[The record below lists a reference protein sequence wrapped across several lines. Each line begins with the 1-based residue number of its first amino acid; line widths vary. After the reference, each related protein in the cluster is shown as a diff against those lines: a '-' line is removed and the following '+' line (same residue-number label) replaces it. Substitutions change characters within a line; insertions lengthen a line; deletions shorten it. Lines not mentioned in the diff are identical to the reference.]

1 MNNKKSKKIQTIKND
16 NNKKSR
22 KQRLFLLLAT
32 LNLAWAGAII
42 GIVLHSK
49 NNNELS
55 NNDFYSFNDDGD
67 LIIKGQLPKTYINKD
82 VYGVFV
88 DENNQEYKIK
98 TQIDSYAKFEFDTKY
113 LPKTGK
119 YKLNRIIDL
128 NNNIVRENEKL
139 KPEQKIEVLK
149 PVPTNVYEDQKN
161 EKHIQLKVNKILA
174 NKILVAKFVNQ
185 NNEVYS
191 IEAHVGLDQKIDI
204 DTSSLKDGNI
214 YYLKDLILKD
224 SNPLTKVVNVNDI
237 DAQFKK
243 IDKTHTYDNEGNL
256 VLKVDLTNK
265 TKNQALPTAVFK
277 DENNKEYLIPA
288 LSVKNNVGYFNTK
301 KLPLNHKYEL
311 NRIVNNNDLN
321 DVLVSNNELM
331 LEHKVSVN
339 KPAKA
344 KVNFIDN
351 KKVYEVDLGVQLKNT
366 PLELTLEDLN
376 HQTYKINAKTDEK
389 GRAVFDIS
397 SLGDNNLY
405 EVIGIKKTNEVDVV
419 NLKQI
424 PYHNR
429 SINNLNSNALNTPYQ
444 YTKNGDI
451 NLIAK
456 VAPYYVNQQVYGI
469 FKDQNNQEHQIL
481 AKVKKDGTIAFDTGA
496 LNNNSNYSLDKIV
509 SVSNPQNV
517 LASNF
522 DLTSKQKQLIKKP
535 AANASVDSTKKTQI
549 LENLNNDLINQKL
562 IATFVDNNDKEYK
575 VVANVDQN
583 NKIIFDS
590 NDLPKGYIYHLVR
603 VENNDLNKVINL
615 NDFELKDKIIDK
627 RDLNLLDSH
636 PDFTYDN
643 DGNLEIHTQLANDLN
658 DDLKQKA
665 LNNPNTK
672 GIVVDQDGI
681 EHEIDVS
688 IDANGKV
695 IIPTKNLA
703 NNDPTKSNIYTL
715 KKVVLKQNNQPNIDL
730 ISEEQLSGDNHIS
743 FKKPTITAKTKENDD
758 YEISFSNP
766 SLANKKIKLTF
777 KTDDNN
783 TNTKTVEASIGL
795 DGKAIFK
802 TSDDTIFAPDHKYTL
817 TKIEADNKKVAN
829 IDEIS
834 PLDRIVNKQKNGNVN
849 ADNKHEF
856 KIPDQKNK
864 DLTAIYKDKNNNEIH
879 VPIKTDDKG
888 KVIVNPNNNL
898 FDPNKIYDFDK
909 IVDLNEYPN
918 KTILDRNSINKDV
931 SAINDGVDQA
941 RKLVLKAPAVSN
953 VTVNAINF
961 QVNLFDLN
969 KLSYNRQF
977 ALTIA
982 KVNDLNDTQ
991 KYIATYDPKTNNYK
1005 LNFDFTHLD
1014 ANTKYK
1020 VVDVELLEL
1029 NNKEKP
1035 IKLIKD
1041 DVLNFEFTTSSATTI
1056 NPPIWTKF
1064 DAVVKTNNDTTITFE
1079 IDDKDNILKNDQ
1091 KIYAQLALMDDDLLD
1106 TDVIN
1111 PLVNFSKTNKIA
1123 SINGLDLKGNSKY
1136 SIKNLYYLNDQNQK
1150 VYLFKNDVTKYEQH
1164 FITNPH
1170 KINLSFNKSA
1180 AEQDIFADHANLFID
1195 YKDHDQ
1201 KLRINDNVK
1210 IYYQNIDNTKNELQ
1224 IGYGKVVANNK
1235 IKFNLVGLKEKTTYV
1250 IKKLEALNKSAS
1262 SIVNSEF
1269 DLLDPNTNFS
1279 TSNKNTTLVGLN
1291 SIDNWNNDQA
1301 PIINAK
1307 INIGDDFQDNQQ
1319 VKLIYVSNDKK
1330 EIESKAVTLIKGQRN
1345 YQFEF
1350 SNLIKN
1356 RLYTFSRIVYETNN
1370 QALHKLDTLTHQF
1383 SINPSNNAVSLK
1395 NNTNIEVTNR
1405 ILVNN
1410 DQSLISAKIEVDDID
1425 NVLTTA
1431 DKPNIVYQLEN
1442 DLGTENNSRL
1452 ASDAQVVVE
1461 NDKKYL
1467 KFNLDGLKV
1476 NQNYVIKEI
1485 SFNSKPTN
1493 SHFNF
1498 ANNKTNN
1505 IVYSYDEQNKIS
1517 LSNNII
1523 ATSYS
1528 PQTINNNE
1536 KSVDIKVGL
1545 QADNQLLLNQ
1555 YLRLKFK
1562 RLNDNAIVWSE
1573 PVQFVT
1579 NNNNEV
1585 TFKLT
1590 NLINNRTY
1598 KLEGLYYFENQNLT
1612 DTIINNEINFKDNVN
1627 KQNIEFEPST
1637 TSIEYDISNASKEV
1651 TANSAKITFKV
1662 KTNDQALENDQ
1673 IVEATFVATNNSN
1686 DKKVVETKLT
1696 NVNSL
1701 FNEGQ
1706 LEYSLSGLI
1715 EETTYRLIKVVFKN
1729 KPNKAYKPLNNNNII
1744 FEHKDNT
1751 QAKEFSTT
1759 KQDHKVISVTS
1770 SASTNTTQQE
1780 ITVKIDGIQRAWNN
1794 KKLELVYESNISN
1807 DPEVKTSVDNNNS
1820 DVVLSFNKKEYKL
1833 TLNNLKPGRRYS
1845 LKKINIKQVN
1855 NNQDLEFTKES
1866 NVSNSFDVNLQT
1878 QITASSIEEINDR
1891 VANKLHETSIKIN
1904 LNDQNQILKQ
1914 GDSAE
1919 ITYDNDQKI
1928 NATVMVDSQNQKYLQ
1943 ATLTNLVFNQDTIIK
1958 KIEFKNLNQTFT
1970 KVGKNNTNV
1979 IYDENDVNKLKINN
1993 DFQIVGPLSTDAN
2006 NTQNIVANNKH
2017 VISSTLDFKVNPHI
2031 SKNLK
2036 FKLKFQNMNGEVVY
2050 SPILTNSSI
2059 IVNNNKNVINF
2070 TLANLKSNQ
2079 LYRLV
2084 DVYYI
2089 DDNNDTIN
2097 DKNKVPKANDVT
2109 RIINITADKTTITRS
2124 NNNWNSTA
2132 TSSQFE
2138 FEVSSEDGN
2147 DVLENLKATIIF
2159 KKDQTLLTP
2168 IEVNI
2173 TKENDKYLIK
2183 GEITNLEPENTY
2195 TLESIV
2201 LAKPSKTNGPLNV
2214 EITNKDNISFETKAG
2229 NYKVIQIKSQNPS
2242 TANTKQKITLKVDG
2256 VQNAWNQKQLEIT
2269 YTSSDSS
2276 TRTATITLEK
2286 NKFEYEFELTN
2297 LEKNRT
2303 YTFTKIELIN
2313 GNSTKTAFNKDDSV
2327 QDKFI
2332 VLSDNQVGVNNIT
2345 EISDRNFDNL
2355 TTAKVWFE
2363 LNDADNILSDDE
2375 QATITY
2381 DSNRTANAKVI
2392 TNQNKKYL
2400 EVALDNLVLN
2410 QDTIINKIEF
2420 KQKPQNAGKNVG
2432 INNTNVIYEATNLSI
2447 NNNLKI
2453 SGPNSNIKEVE
2464 ANNKA
2469 NVSIKLELDT
2479 NDHITKNLY
2488 LIAKFESNDGQ
2499 TVLSSPISS
2508 DRIVKN
2514 GNKKELTIN
2523 LNNLKS
2529 NRQYSFKGL
2538 YYVNSSSQTSVNDN
2552 NKFVNNTN
2560 VDHKITIK
2568 PSITTIQKDGDWTL
2582 PQPNAQKF
2590 KFNINSDDS
2599 SDFST
2604 DLNVTITFKD
2614 QQNTKKTITTKL
2626 KQNNQNQ
2633 QWYVEDTISSLA
2645 YSDTYKLDDIS
2656 INKPNNAFADL
2667 KIQIQDKEKISFTTQ
2682 SGPTQLISLSS
2693 NNLTWSDEPNSINS
2707 QTITATVSGVNDL
2720 YNNRKIKL
2728 VYEYTSANNQKTQIE
2743 SNEITLQKDQT
2754 TYVIT
2759 LPINVANRQYSFKEI
2774 KIETTV
2780 NSNNYEVINNQNSV
2794 SNSFNVSPSR
2804 TELVVEN
2811 NGLATNIT
2819 STSATIT
2826 YKLKSKD
2833 HVFAVGDGIV
2843 VYFKSNEDERKQ
2855 ISYTKTITSV
2865 NNEGTEATITFSTDE
2880 TLREEANYK
2889 LVKVAFERKPTL
2901 AHTNINSNENNVVFE
2916 DDNSNHIFKTS
2927 TVDHKVT
2934 GINSS
2939 DNISTTTQTVNIN
2952 IDGIQRTWANQLVQ
2966 LVYTSNDN
2974 EEVLSNQKTLVWGT
2988 NNYSFELTNLK
2999 HNRTYTLKEVK
3010 IIKNNDNSNGQIF
3023 PLATNVN
3030 DNFTVNRSAPIS
3042 IQNLEE
3048 VADRQATNLT
3058 SATIKLTLNDPD
3070 NVLNTN
3076 DQLSINYGTN
3086 NKTISGNVSIG
3097 INGEKYV
3104 QLTFSDLTLNETTII
3119 NKISFNTK
3127 PNKAVQNV
3135 GIDVH
3140 DNNNVIYE
3148 NKNSTNTWTINN
3160 DLSISGP
3167 LNTEH
3172 NYQQEVEA
3180 ANKNVVTS
3188 TLKLKINKRITKN
3201 LKFKLKFIATNGDIV
3216 YSDLIDSSKIN
3227 EDNGN
3232 QIINFTL
3239 PNLKSNQLYTFN
3251 GLYYFIDANNTNV
3264 VENQNFAKANNVK
3277 RTINIAPGD
3286 TTITKADDFS
3296 SNITANSAKIKF
3308 EVRSEDEGAL
3318 SNTIEATVVFKNQNN
3333 EQTTPIKTSLKQI
3346 NGKWIIE
3353 ADINNLKPEIT
3364 YTLDS
3369 ISLSK
3374 PTNTANNLKVNINNK
3389 ADINFKTAA
3398 GNFKITNITSTQ
3410 TNINTNKQT
3419 INVNVDGIRDA
3430 WVGQK
3435 LQLVYTS
3442 NTNEEIKSDEQTI
3455 TKNNFSYQFN
3465 FSNLAYNRKY
3475 TFSKLVIKQTN
3486 SADTNFD
3493 NTNNVTHNFIV
3504 KSKTPISVVDINEIE
3519 NRQTNALTSAKVKFE
3534 LNDLENVLSNDEQAQ
3549 ITYNTNKKIMGKI
3562 IVDSSK
3568 NKKYLEA
3575 TLNDL
3580 VLNEDTIIN
3589 KIEFITRPKK
3599 AADFVGA
3606 NSSNTIY
3613 ELTNNIQNNQKL
3625 KVNNDFIISGPLASD
3640 NNAIETKEYE
3650 QKNNVSSSI
3659 TLKAN
3664 PYIIKNLQFKL
3675 KFTNQNDESV
3685 ESDWISNFNSQE
3697 NSHTINFNLQ
3707 NLKSNQTYSL
3717 ANIYYLDKTTNQ
3729 IINSQTVSKVDNF
3742 KKQIVVKPGKTIIAK
3757 EGSWTEPNTNNET
3770 NFSFNINS
3778 QDGND
3783 VLENVKATIKFKNNT
3798 TQQII
3803 STTATIT
3810 KEKDKWLI
3818 KGKISNLDPNTKYS
3832 LETIELSKPTKT
3844 TNNLIVEITDKNNIS
3859 FTTQQIDTQLT
3870 NLEVKTTSQNDLN
3883 KKTITATFSGVND
3896 NFKDKQVKLI
3906 YKDNNNQ
3913 VYESETITLVKNQTK
3928 YDFNLPSLIPN
3939 RKYTFD
3945 SIKISQTP
3953 NNNQSFIDLAKNSI
3967 TNEFTIAQSTT
3978 NIEWIQPE
3986 NDEIN
3991 ARGAKLT
3998 FKIKTQDAILTTNTK
4013 VEAYFAPVNAIND
4026 QSQWKL
4032 FTRDLTDI
4040 DQSKNIGTWTHDL
4053 RNQTYFDEETEYVL
4067 VKIKFKDKPSLAFAN
4082 INNNADNIIYQ
4093 YTNASPKY
4101 GFTTKVGDHK
4111 INSIT
4116 STSTTNNSVQNI
4128 NVTLTGV
4135 KNIWLN
4141 KQMKLTYRGSDNELI
4156 SSITNIVKSKT
4167 SYTFTLNNLKRNRV
4181 YHLEKVEL
4189 VDNNTTTP
4197 FPRLDNI
4204 TNSFIVERTEAV
4216 NVSGIEELENR
4227 NQNNLNSTVV
4237 KISLIDADN
4246 VLDTNEVVN
4255 ISYNNNK
4262 TVRGTVK
4269 VQNKNKYIEAVFN
4282 DLVLNEDTVIKSINF
4297 ANKPS
4302 KAGENIGINKTDNKI
4317 YDNVI
4322 NTNKSLIINN
4332 NFKLVGPTVNTQIT
4346 KEANQKTNITFDLD
4360 VNINPK
4366 IANNL
4371 RFKAKFRATNGE
4383 FIETN
4388 VATITLANNK
4398 QKINFTLTNLKAN
4411 QMYTLSELYYLPN
4424 PNDNTIVNNNKV
4436 QKEPNVS
4443 RMILVN
4449 KGSTLIS
4456 KFGEWNEISD
4466 TTAKFSLLVNSEDNN
4481 NELKTDSIA
4490 TLKFKDNKNNVK
4502 TIDVNLIKEQNQW
4515 LIKGLLTQLN
4525 PETEYHLETISIT
4538 KPSNLV
4544 QDLDIKIQNKSNI
4557 KFTTEPGATVLNA
4570 LNVDNNAI
4578 NTDTQTIHATFSGV
4592 NNKYQNR
4599 KVKLIYK
4606 DNNDQIYETNSITLS
4621 KKNKNYDF
4629 TLNNL
4634 IANRNY
4640 IFYKI
4645 QITDIANNTTYVD
4658 LKKIDNLTNS
4668 FKRNPSLTSI
4678 ELNQPTNVTHNSAI
4692 LNITLKSV
4700 DKVFEVNQQV
4710 IVYIT
4715 SLDGKTLRWTRW
4727 INQVN
4732 NDKTQATINLD
4743 TGMSL
4748 NEQVEYKLLKV
4759 EFAQKPNLAYERL
4772 NNNNII
4778 QNSNNNAKFTTN
4790 IGPTKLISLS
4800 SVSTNNTSWKINAVV
4815 SGVNNDYVGRKIR
4828 LSYKDNNDNIVRTNE
4843 LLLEERNK
4851 KDYQF
4856 NFNNSLITNREY
4868 RFYKAEITNA
4878 KNSNTFIDLETN
4890 NGVNDSFTINPGNT
4904 HLIIDNSKF
4913 ATNISENSATV
4924 SVNITSTDG
4933 AFENNQEVEARF
4945 ESIENPSETKVFN
4958 GVLTN
4963 VSNDKNNATITW
4975 NLQGL
4980 KAQTE
4985 YKFIFA
4991 KFKTK
4996 PHLAKWELTPN
5007 KNNVVFGGTP
5017 EFKFRTMFKKPRLIR
5032 LESHNIDFN
5041 LNSLLIPDLELG
5053 KIKATI
5059 SDFND
5064 SYLNKRIRLIYES
5077 NDHKEWSTN
5086 ELVLAKNKVEY
5097 EFDVKKITSNRKYT
5111 FRRIEIYNNKLEVLD
5126 NVNNVT
5132 DEFIYY
5138 NAPTT
5143 ITVPSDLASNISSN
5157 NATFK
5162 LGLNSS
5168 DKILEDGQAV
5178 SVVLAN
5184 KNYPND
5190 TSKYKTYTT
5199 FLRETRNDG
5208 MYANIIHELN
5218 NLDEHSTYFIK
5229 EVKFINKPNKI
5240 IEHPNW
5246 NNKIFDST
5254 KSFKTYEFTTKWANY
5269 NAEKKE
5275 PWNDTTRNSAEF
5287 KFKLTTSGII
5297 LNTNTYFKIT
5307 FRKDNDQNHQEKIYT
5322 GNLSLEGNEWIL
5334 KGKYENL
5341 DPNST
5346 YTLDSIKLSVNNN
5359 FDNDSVNV
5367 QIANKDQ
5374 IKIKTTINEPIIQ
5387 SITYDNNNKAINR
5400 KIKLEINNIDPSE
5413 NGDQIVLEYTYDNGT
5428 RTRMTSSL
5436 TLDKNKKDYE
5446 VTISNLTYNREYT
5459 LRKIIK
5465 IKNGQTPKVL
5475 NISNSINKK
5484 FIVDPSITKISNF
5497 RNDKYEIDYAN
5508 LTFTRTLEFDVNNS
5522 DEWFIPAKIQSYKPR
5537 SLIWNISNNSRFN
5550 DDRIETKI
5558 INIDNRPKIQI
5569 KMKNL
5574 SLNEFNQKYQ
5584 IRSIYFSG
5592 IVNNNLNQLLN
5603 NEVQNSVYLWNSRFP
5618 YLKEQQYFIEG
5629 TGDIKGVLELNS
5641 TDNGF
5646 GADNNRQYNYVKFN
5660 GLLKDLEKFSP
5671 QGNNNQTIFAKLL
5684 FVNLNNNKLYQT
5696 GLGLIKDDN
5705 KVNNYDDSGS
5715 FIVPANEWP
5724 PGRYQ
5729 LYGLKYWSKT
5739 ANHNENDAKIALIPL
5754 KNRPGKTWDRS

>member
-16 NNKKSR
+16 NNKKNR

-128 NNNIVRENEKL
+128 NHNIVRENEKL
-139 KPEQKIEVLK
+139 KPQQKIEVLK

-161 EKHIQLKVNKILA
+161 EKHIQLKVNKILT

-237 DAQFKK
+237 DPHLKK
-243 IDKTHTYDNEGNL
+243 VDKTHTYDNEGNL

-265 TKNQALPTAVFK
+265 TKNQTLATAVFK
-277 DENNKEYLIPA
+277 DENNKKYLIPA

-301 KLPLNHKYEL
+301 NLPLNHKYEL

-321 DVLVSNNELM
+321 DVLVANNELM

-339 KPAKA
+339 KPTKA

-405 EVIGIKKTNEVDVV
+405 EVIGIKKTNGVDVV

-481 AKVKKDGTIAFDTGA
+481 AKVKKDGTITFDTGA
-496 LNNNSNYSLDKIV
+496 LNNNSDYSLNKIV

-517 LASNF
+517 LVSNF

-535 AANASVDSTKKTQI
+535 AANASIDSTKKTQI

-562 IATFVDNNDKEYK
+562 VATFVDNNDKEYK
-575 VVANVDQN
+575 VIANVDQN

-590 NDLPKGYIYHLVR
+590 NDLPKGYIYHLTK

-615 NDFELKDKIIDK
+615 NDFQLKDKIIDK
-627 RDLNLLDSH
+627 RDLNSLDSH

-665 LNNPNTK
+665 LNNANVK
-672 GIVVDQDGI
+672 GIVVDQNGV

-695 IIPTKNLA
+695 IIPTKNLT
-703 NNDPTKSNIYTL
+703 NNDPTKPNIYTL

-730 ISEEQLSGDNHIS
+730 INQEQLSRDNHIS
-743 FKKPTITAKTKENDD
+743 FKKPTITAKIKENDD

-783 TNTKTVEASIGL
+783 TDTKTVEATIGL

-802 TSDDTIFAPDHKYTL
+802 TSDDAIFTPDHKYTL

-829 IDEIS
+829 IDEIL

-864 DLTAIYKDKNNNEIH
+864 DLTAVYKDKNNNEIH

-888 KVIVNPNNNL
+888 KVIVDPNNNL

-931 SAINDGVDQA
+931 SAINDGVNEA
-941 RKLVLKAPAVSN
+941 RKLVLKTPAVSN
-953 VTVNAINF
+953 ITTNAINF

-1035 IKLIKD
+1035 IKLVKD
-1041 DVLNFEFTTSSATTI
+1041 DVLNFEFTTSPAITI

-1106 TDVIN
+1106 TDVVN
-1111 PLVNFSKTNKIA
+1111 PLVNFSKINKIA

-1150 VYLFKNDVTKYEQH
+1150 VYLFKNDVTKYEQY

-1170 KINLSFNKSA
+1170 KINLSFNKNA
-1180 AEQDIFADHANLFID
+1180 VEQDIFADHANLFID

-1201 KLRINDNVK
+1201 KLRINDDVK

-1279 TSNKNTTLVGLN
+1279 TSNKNTTLMGLN
-1291 SIDNWNNDQA
+1291 SIDNWNNDQT

-1319 VKLIYVSNDKK
+1319 VKLIYVSNDNKK
-1330 EIESKAVTLIKGQRN
+1330 IESKTVTLIKGQRN

-1350 SNLIKN
+1350 SDLIKN
-1356 RLYTFSRIVYETNN
+1356 RLYTFSKIVYETNN
-1370 QALHKLDTLTHQF
+1370 QELHKLNTLTHQF

-1395 NNTNIEVTNR
+1395 NNANVEVTNR

-1442 DLGTENNSRL
+1442 SNDLDNNLKL
-1452 ASDAQVVVE
+1452 ATNAQVVVE
-1461 NDKKYL
+1461 NNKKFL
-1467 KFNLDGLKV
+1467 KFDLVSLKI

-1485 SFNSKPTN
+1485 RFNSKPTN
-1493 SHFNF
+1493 AYFNF
-1498 ANNKTNN
+1498 TNNKTNN
-1505 IVYSYDEQNKIS
+1505 IVYSYNDQTKIS
-1517 LSNNII
+1517 LSNNINP
-1523 ATSYS
+1523 TSYK
-1528 PQTINNNE
+1528 PLTINKND
-1536 KSVDIKVGL
+1536 KSVNIDVDL
-1545 QADNQLLLNQ
+1545 QVDKQLLANQ

-1562 RLNDNAIVWSE
+1562 QLNDNKTVWTD
-1573 PVQFVT
+1573 PILF
-1579 NNNNEV
+1579 NNNAKIS
-1585 TFKLT
+1585 FKLS
-1590 NLINNRTY
+1590 NLIHNRAY
-1598 KLEGLYYFENQNLT
+1598 ELEGLYYFDDQNSVNDMTNNQISF
-1612 DTIINNEINFKDNVN
+1612 DSKIHKP
-1627 KQNIEFEPST
+1627 KIEFEPSL
-1637 TSIEYDISNASKEV
+1637 TSIDYDTNNAIKTV
-1651 TANSAKITFKV
+1651 SAHNAQVHFKL
-1662 KTNDQALENDQ
+1662 KTNDEALENDQ
-1673 IVEATFVATNNSN
+1673 IVEAVFAPSNNLNDEKVVQAKLNNVTNN
-1686 DKKVVETKLT
+1686 
-1696 NVNSL
+1696 
-1701 FNEGQ
+1701 FNEGE
-1706 LEYSLSGLI
+1706 LEFNLNGLK
-1715 EETTYRLIKVVFKN
+1715 EETTYRLIKVTFKN
-1729 KPNKAYKPLNNNNII
+1729 KPNKAYELLNKNGVIFEYKNGSQAYEFTTQK
-1744 FEHKDNT
+1744 FEHKVIDVVS
-1751 QAKEFSTT
+1751 ST
-1759 KQDHKVISVTS
+1759 
-1770 SASTNTTQQE
+1770 STNTTQQE

-1794 KKLELVYESNISN
+1794 KKLELVYKSNILS
-1807 DPEVKTSVDNNNS
+1807 DPEIKTTVDNNNNS
-1820 DVVLSFNKKEYKL
+1820 VHLSFEKKEYNL
-1833 TLNNLKPGRRYS
+1833 VLNNLKPGRRYS
-1845 LKKINIKQVN
+1845 LIKINIKEADNGQDHEFVKEINVN
-1855 NNQDLEFTKES
+1855 
-1866 NVSNSFDVNLQT
+1866 NSFDVNLQSE
-1878 QITASSIEEINDR
+1878 IIASNVEEINDR
-1891 VANKLHETSIKIN
+1891 APNKLNQATIKIN
-1904 LNDQNQILKQ
+1904 LKDDNNILKTN
-1914 GDSAE
+1914 DVAT
-1919 ITYDNDQKI
+1919 ITYDNEQK
-1928 NATVMVDSQNQKYLQ
+1928 VDAIVKTDAQNQKYLE
-1943 ATLTNLVFNQDTIIK
+1943 AIITNLVFNQNVIIK
-1958 KIEFKNLNQTFT
+1958 KIEFKNLAQTFI

-1979 IYDENDVNKLKINN
+1979 IYDESNLSKLIINN
-1993 DFQIVGPLSTDAN
+1993 DFQIIGPLSTDAN
-2006 NTQNIVANNKH
+2006 STQNIVANNKH
-2017 VISSTLDFKVNPHI
+2017 VISSTLDFKLNPHI

-2036 FKLKFQNMNGEVVY
+2036 FKLKFQNINGEVVY

-2070 TLANLKSNQ
+2070 TLDNLKSNQ

-2097 DKNKVPKANDVT
+2097 DKNKVPKANNVT
-2109 RIINITADKTTITRS
+2109 RIIDIAPGKTTISKS
-2124 NNNWNSTA
+2124 NNTWNTTS

-2138 FEVSSEDGN
+2138 FVINSDDGN
-2147 DVLENLKATIIF
+2147 EVLDNLEATISF
-2159 KKDQTLLTP
+2159 KKGQTLLTP
-2168 IEVNI
+2168 VKVNI
-2173 TKENDKYLIK
+2173 IKQNNKYLIK
-2183 GEITNLEPENTY
+2183 GQITNLEPENRY
-2195 TLESIV
+2195 VLESIL
-2201 LAKPSKTNGPLNV
+2201 LAKPNKTKKPLVV
-2214 EITNKDNISFETKAG
+2214 EILNKDDISFQTQAG

-2242 TANTKQKITLKVDG
+2242 TVDTKQRIKLKLDG
-2256 VQNAWNQKQLEIT
+2256 IQNAWNEKQLEIT
-2269 YTSSDSS
+2269 YSANDNS
-2276 TRTATITLEK
+2276 TKTAIIKLEK
-2286 NKFEYEFELTN
+2286 NKLEYEFELTN

-2313 GNSTKTAFNKDDSV
+2313 DNNTKTPFNKSHSI

-2332 VLSDNQVGVNNIT
+2332 VLSNNQVGVGNIS
-2345 EISDRNFDNL
+2345 EIQDRDVNYLNS
-2355 TTAKVWFE
+2355 AKIRFK
-2363 LNDADNILSDDE
+2363 LNDLDNVLSNDE

-2381 DSNRTANAKVI
+2381 DNNQTTSAKVI
-2392 TNQNKKYL
+2392 TDQNQKYL
-2400 EVALDNLVLN
+2400 EATFSNLVLN
-2410 QDTIINKIEF
+2410 KDTIINKIEF
-2420 KQKPQNAGKNVG
+2420 NTKPKNASKNIG
-2432 INNTNVIYEATNLSI
+2432 INDTNVIYDATNLII

-2453 SGPNSNIKEVE
+2453 TGPLYTLKEFE
-2464 ANNKA
+2464 ANNKT
-2469 NVSIKLELDT
+2469 NISVSLELDT
-2479 NDHITKNLY
+2479 NDHISKNLY
-2488 LIAKFESNDGQ
+2488 FIAKFDSNDGRS
-2499 TVLSSPISS
+2499 VLTSPISA
-2508 DRIVKN
+2508 DKIVTN
-2514 GNKKELTIN
+2514 NNNKKELTFN
-2523 LNNLKS
+2523 LTNLTS
-2529 NRQYSFKGL
+2529 NRQYTFKGL
-2538 YYVNSSSQTSVNDN
+2538 YYVNSSNQTNIDEN
-2552 NKFVNNTN
+2552 NKFENNSN
-2560 VDHKITIK
+2560 VDYKITVK
-2568 PSITTIQKDGDWTL
+2568 PSITTIQKNDDWTF

-2590 KFNINSDDS
+2590 KFNINSDENV
-2599 SDFST
+2599 DFST
-2604 DLNVTITFKD
+2604 DLEATITFRD
-2614 QQNTKKTITTKL
+2614 QHNTKKTITTKL
-2626 KQNNQNQ
+2626 KQKDN
-2633 QWYVEDTISSLA
+2633 QWYIEDTISDLA
-2645 YSDTYKLDDIS
+2645 YNDTYKLDDIS
-2656 INKPNNAFADL
+2656 ITKPMNAFTNL
-2667 KIQIQDKEKISFTTQ
+2667 KIQIENKEQISFTTQ
-2682 SGPTQLISLSS
+2682 SGPTQLVSITSHDLMWNDQPNAS
-2693 NNLTWSDEPNSINS
+2693 NQ
-2707 QTITATVSGVNDL
+2707 QTITAKVSGVNDL

-2728 VYEYTSANNQKTQIE
+2728 VYEYRSNNQKSIVE
-2743 SNEITLQKDQT
+2743 SNELTLQKDQT
-2754 TYVIT
+2754 QYTFT
-2759 LPINVANRQYSFKEI
+2759 LPISVANREYSFKEI
-2774 KIETTV
+2774 KIKTANNNFETLN
-2780 NSNNYEVINNQNSV
+2780 NSTNIA
-2794 SNSFNVSPSR
+2794 NSFNVSASK
-2804 TELVVEN
+2804 TQIVIEN
-2811 NGLATNIT
+2811 NNNWATNIT

-2833 HVFAVGDGIV
+2833 HVFRVGDSIIT
-2843 VYFKSNEDERKQ
+2843 YLKSNDDERQQ

-2865 NNEGTEATITFSTDE
+2865 SSDGSEATVSFNTDQ
-2880 TLREEANYK
+2880 TLKEEANYK
-2889 LVKVAFERKPTL
+2889 LTKVGFAKKPTL
-2901 AHTNINSNENNVVFE
+2901 AHTNINNDANNVVFE
-2916 DDNSNHIFKTS
+2916 DNNSNYNFKTS
-2927 TVDHKVT
+2927 IVDHKVT
-2934 GINSS
+2934 NVSSNDSIN
-2939 DNISTTTQTVNIN
+2939 TTTQTVNID
-2952 IDGIQRTWANQLVQ
+2952 IDGIQRTWINKEIQ
-2966 LVYTSNDN
+2966 LVYTANDG
-2974 EEVLSNQKTLVWGT
+2974 EEILSDQKTLLWA
-2988 NNYSFELTNLK
+2988 NNHYSFELSNLK
-2999 HNRTYTLKEVK
+2999 HNRKYTLKEVR
-3010 IIKNNDNSNGQIF
+3010 IINHDNSNHQIF
-3023 PLATNVN
+3023 PLFNGISDSFIVS
-3030 DNFTVNRSAPIS
+3030 RSAPIS
-3042 IQNLEE
+3042 IQNLTEIT
-3048 VADRQATNLT
+3048 DRKPTALT
-3058 SATIKLTLNDPD
+3058 TANIKLTINDPD
-3070 NVLNTN
+3070 NVLTN
-3076 DQLSINYGTN
+3076 NDHVRINYDQ
-3086 NKTISGNVSIG
+3086 NKIVEANVSVG
-3097 INGEKYV
+3097 NNNEKYV
-3104 QLTFSDLTLNETTII
+3104 EVKLINLTLNKTTII
-3119 NKISFNTK
+3119 NKISFNNK
-3127 PNKAVQNV
+3127 PNNAAQNI
-3135 GIDVH
+3135 GDDV
-3140 DNNNVIYE
+3140 NNNENIIYKNE
-3148 NKNSTNTWTINN
+3148 NDANTWVINN
-3160 DLSISGP
+3160 DLVVSGP
-3167 LNTEH
+3167 LSIDSNHQLEI
-3172 NYQQEVEA
+3172 QA
-3180 ANKNVVTS
+3180 INKNIVKS
-3188 TLKLKINKRITKN
+3188 TLNLKINKLITKN
-3201 LKFKLKFIATNGDIV
+3201 LKLKLKFLSNNGDII
-3216 YSDLIDSSKIN
+3216 YSDLIDSSKIS
-3227 EDNGN
+3227 EENGN
-3232 QIINFTL
+3232 YVINFTL
-3239 PNLKSNQLYTFN
+3239 TNLKSNQSYTFN
-3251 GLYYFIDANNTNV
+3251 DLYFLTDPNNKDH
-3264 VENQNFAKANNVK
+3264 VENQKFAKVNNVS
-3277 RTINIAPGD
+3277 RIINVLPGNTI
-3286 TTITKADDFS
+3286 ITKSKDFS
-3296 SNITANSAKIKF
+3296 TNITPNSAKIKF
-3308 EVRSEDEGAL
+3308 EITSEDEGSL
-3318 SNTIEATVVFKNQNN
+3318 SNNIKATVVFKDQND
-3333 EQTTPIKTSLKQI
+3333 QKITPVTVNLKQI
-3346 NGKWIIE
+3346 SDKWIIE
-3353 ADINNLKPEIT
+3353 TDINNLNPEIT
-3364 YTLDS
+3364 YKLDS

-3374 PTNTANNLKVNINNK
+3374 PTNTVNNLKVEISNK
-3389 ADINFKTAA
+3389 ADIKFKTAP
-3398 GNFKITNITSTQ
+3398 GDFNITNINSNQ
-3410 TNINTNKQT
+3410 PNTNVNQQ
-3419 INVNVDGIRDA
+3419 NVNVNVNGIRDA
-3430 WVGQK
+3430 WVNKK
-3435 LQLVYTS
+3435 LQLVYIS
-3442 NTNEEIKSDEQTI
+3442 NTGEEIRSDEQTI
-3455 TKNNFSYQFN
+3455 LKNNLSYQFN
-3465 FSNLAYNRKY
+3465 FSNLSYNRKY
-3475 TFSKLVIKQTN
+3475 VFNKLIIKQSN
-3486 SADTNFD
+3486 GQIINFN
-3493 NTNNVTHNFIV
+3493 NTNNINHNFII
-3504 KSKTPISVVDINEIE
+3504 KSKTPISIININEIASRE
-3519 NRQTNALTSAKVKFE
+3519 VNKLQTAKIRFE
-3534 LNDLENVLSNDEQAQ
+3534 LNDSENVLSQNEEAQ
-3549 ITYNTNKKIMGKI
+3549 ITYDTNKQVLGKI
-3562 IVDSSK
+3562 IVDSAN

-3580 VLNEDTIIN
+3580 VLNNDSIIN
-3589 KIEFITRPKK
+3589 KIEFVTRPTN
-3599 AADFVGA
+3599 AVDFVGIN
-3606 NSSNTIY
+3606 NSNVVY
-3613 ELTNNIQNNQKL
+3613 ELTNNTQDNDKL
-3625 KVNNDFIISGPLASD
+3625 KINNDFIISNPITNNSD
-3640 NNAIETKEYE
+3640 AIETKEYD
-3650 QKNNVSSSI
+3650 QKNNINSSI

-3675 KFTNQNDESV
+3675 RFTNQNNESV
-3685 ESDWISNFNSQE
+3685 DSDWISNFTSKN
-3697 NSHTINFNLQ
+3697 NIHTINFTLT

-3717 ANIYYLDKTTNQ
+3717 TNVYYFDKNSTNQ
-3729 IINSQTVSKVDNF
+3729 QIIDSQIISKLSEF
-3742 KKQIVVKPGKTIIAK
+3742 KKEFVIKPGKTTISK
-3757 EGSWTEPNTNNET
+3757 EGDWAEPNVNNEAD
-3770 NFSFNINS
+3770 FIFNITS

-3783 VLENVKATIKFKNNT
+3783 ILENVEATVKFKNT
-3798 TQQII
+3798 KTQTIA
-3803 STTATIT
+3803 STTVLIT
-3810 KEKDKWLI
+3810 KEKDKLLI
-3818 KGKISNLDPNTKYS
+3818 KGKISNLDPNTKYN
-3832 LETIELSKPTKT
+3832 LEGIELSKPPKT
-3844 TNNLIVEITDKNNIS
+3844 TNNLIVDILNKDNIH
-3859 FTTQQIDTQLT
+3859 FTTQPSDTQLI
-3870 NLEVKTTSQNDLN
+3870 NLNIKKTTSNDLN
-3883 KKTITATFSGVND
+3883 TKTITATFSGVND
-3896 NFKDKQVKLI
+3896 NFKDREVKLI

-3913 VYESETITLVKNQTK
+3913 TYESNTIKLVKNQIK
-3928 YDFNLPSLIPN
+3928 YDFNMSNLIFN

-4013 VEAYFAPVNAIND
+4013 VEAYFAPVNAINN

-4093 YTNASPKY
+4093 YTTTSPKY

-4156 SSITNIVKSKT
+4156 SSITNIVKTKT

-4197 FPRLDNI
+4197 FPKLDNI

-4227 NQNNLNSTVV
+4227 NSNNLNKTVV

-4246 VLDTNEVVN
+4246 VLDANEVVN

-4262 TVRGTVK
+4262 TVHGTVK

-4322 NTNKSLIINN
+4322 NTNKPLIINN

-4366 IANNL
+4366 IANTL

-4383 FIETN
+4383 FVETN
-4388 VATITLANNK
+4388 IVSGSSITTVNSK
-4398 QKINFTLTNLKAN
+4398 QKINFNLTNLKTN
-4411 QMYTLSELYYLPN
+4411 QIYTLTELYYLPN
-4424 PNDNTIVNNNKV
+4424 SNNNIVDTNKV
-4436 QKEPNVS
+4436 KKDANVS
-4443 RMILVN
+4443 RTILVN
-4449 KGSTLIS
+4449 KGSTIIS
-4456 KFGEWNEISD
+4456 KYGEWNQIGD
-4466 TTAKFSLLVNSEDNN
+4466 TTAQFNFLINSEDNN
-4481 NELKTDSIA
+4481 NELKNDAIA
-4490 TLKFKDNKNNVK
+4490 TIKFKDNKNNIK
-4502 TIDVNLIKEQNQW
+4502 TTTVNLTKEQNQW

-4544 QDLDIKIQNKSNI
+4544 QDLDISIPTKTSI
-4557 KFTTEPGATVLNA
+4557 KFTTQSGPTILNS
-4570 LNVDNNAI
+4570 LNVDSNAI
-4578 NTDTQTIHATFSGV
+4578 STDTQTIKAVFSGV
-4592 NNKYQNR
+4592 NSEYHNR
-4599 KVKLIYK
+4599 QVKLIYK
-4606 DNNDQIYETNSITLS
+4606 DNNNKIYETNTITLS
-4621 KKNKNYDF
+4621 KNTKNYNF
-4629 TLNNL
+4629 ILNDL
-4634 IANRNY
+4634 TANRNY
-4640 IFYKI
+4640 VFDKV
-4645 QITDIANNTTYVD
+4645 QINNAPNSINYID
-4658 LKKIDNLTNS
+4658 LKKLDGLTNS
-4668 FKRNPSLTSI
+4668 FKRKPSVTSI
-4678 ELNQPTNVTHNSAI
+4678 EWNQPTNVTDNSST
-4692 LNITLKSV
+4692 LNIKLKSV
-4700 DKVFEVNQQV
+4700 DKVFDTNQQV

-4715 SLDGKTLRWTRW
+4715 KTNGETLKWTRN
-4727 INQVN
+4727 ISHVN
-4732 NDKTQATINLD
+4732 NEKTEATINVE
-4743 TGMSL
+4743 TGETL
-4748 NEQVEYKLLKV
+4748 NEQTEYKLLKV
-4759 EFAQKPNLAYERL
+4759 EFVQKPNLAFENL
-4772 NNNNII
+4772 NSNNTITNT
-4778 QNSNNNAKFTTN
+4778 NNNAKFTT
-4790 IGPTKLISLS
+4790 IPGPTRLISVTSASL
-4800 SVSTNNTSWKINAVV
+4800 NNMTQEINVTV
-4815 SGVNNDYVGRKIR
+4815 SGVNDDYVGRKIK
-4828 LSYKDNNDNIVRTNE
+4828 LAYKDNNNNIVWTNE
-4843 LLLEERNK
+4843 VPLEQKNK
-4851 KDYQF
+4851 KNYEF
-4856 NFNNSLITNREY
+4856 IISNGLNTNREY
-4868 RFYKAEITNA
+4868 TLYEAKITNA
-4878 KNSNTFIDLETN
+4878 KNSSTFINLSTN
-4890 NGVNDSFTINPGNT
+4890 SITHKFAINPGSTN
-4904 HLIIDNSKF
+4904 LVINRGSF
-4913 ATNISENSATV
+4913 ASNITENSATIT
-4924 SVNITSTDG
+4924 VNITSTDA

-5017 EFKFRTMFKKPRLIR
+5017 EFKFRTMFKKPRLIK

-5041 LNSLLIPDLELG
+5041 LANLLMPNKELG

-5064 SYLNKRIRLIYES
+5064 SYLNKKIRLIYES

-5086 ELVLAKNKVEY
+5086 ELVLSKNKVEY
-5097 EFDVKKITSNRKYT
+5097 EFDVKNITSNRKYS
-5111 FRRIEIYNNKLEVLD
+5111 FRRIEIYNNKFEVLD

-5143 ITVPSDLASNISSN
+5143 ITIPEDLASNISSN

-5162 LGLNSS
+5162 LGLNSF
-5168 DKILEDGQAV
+5168 DKILEDNQAI

-5199 FLRETRNDG
+5199 FVSQTRDDG
-5208 MYANIIHELN
+5208 MHANIVHELN

-5254 KSFKTYEFTTKWANY
+5254 KSSKTYEFTTKWANY

-5287 KFKLTTSGII
+5287 KFKLTTSGIM
-5297 LNTNTYFKIT
+5297 LNTNTHFKIT

-5359 FDNDSVNV
+5359 FENDSVNV

-5374 IKIKTTINEPIIQ
+5374 IKIKTKIDEPVIQ
-5387 SITYDNNNKAINR
+5387 RITYDTNNKAITR
-5400 KIKLEINNIDPSE
+5400 KIKLEINNIDSSE
-5413 NGDQIVLEYTYDNGT
+5413 NGDQILLEYTYDNGT
-5428 RTRMTSSL
+5428 RSRMTSAL
-5436 TLDKNKKDYE
+5436 TLDNNKKDYE
-5446 VTISNLTYNREYT
+5446 VTINNLTYNREYT
-5459 LRKIIK
+5459 LKNIIK
-5465 IKNGQTPKVL
+5465 IKNGVPKVL

-5484 FIVDPSITKISNF
+5484 FVVDPSITKVSNF
-5497 RNDKYEIDYAN
+5497 KNDKYEINYAN
-5508 LTFTRTLEFDVNNS
+5508 LTFTRTLEFDINNS
-5522 DEWFIPAKIQSYKPR
+5522 DEWFIPTKIQSYKPR

-5558 INIDNRPKIQI
+5558 IYIDNKPKIQI

-5592 IVNNNLNQLLN
+5592 KVNDNLNQLLN
-5603 NEVQNSVYLWNSRFP
+5603 NQLENAVYLWNSRFQ
-5618 YLKEQQYFIEG
+5618 YLHEEQYFIEG

-5660 GLLKDLEKFSP
+5660 GLLKDLQKFSP

-5696 GLGLIKDDN
+5696 GLGIIKDDN
-5705 KVNNYDDSGS
+5705 KVNNYDDSS
-5715 FIVPANEWP
+5715 NFIVPANEWP
-5724 PGRYQ
+5724 RGRYQ
-5729 LYGLKYWSKT
+5729 LYGLKYWSNT
-5739 ANHNENDAKIALIPL
+5739 GNYNENNAKIALIPL
-5754 KNRPGKTWDRS
+5754 EKRSSKVWDRS

>member
-1 MNNKKSKKIQTIKND
+1 MKLIKKKLLFLFTAALVPIVATALASCSNKSKLNVNVLMKDIIHT
-16 NNKKSR
+16 KSDHYY
-22 KQRLFLLLAT
+22 
-32 LNLAWAGAII
+32 
-42 GIVLHSK
+42 VVYEV
-49 NNNELS
+49 NELNTS
-55 NNDFYSFNDDGD
+55 QG
-67 LIIKGQLPKTYINKD
+67 I
-82 VYGVFV
+82 
-88 DENNQEYKIK
+88 YK
-98 TQIDSYAKFEFDTKY
+98 
-113 LPKTGK
+113 
-119 YKLNRIIDL
+119 N
-128 NNNIVRENEKL
+128 
-139 KPEQKIEVLK
+139 
-149 PVPTNVYEDQKN
+149 
-161 EKHIQLKVNKILA
+161 
-174 NKILVAKFVNQ
+174 
-185 NNEVYS
+185 
-191 IEAHVGLDQKIDI
+191 
-204 DTSSLKDGNI
+204 
-214 YYLKDLILKD
+214 LILNTNLF
-224 SNPLTKVVNVNDI
+224 NPL
-237 DAQFKK
+237 
-243 IDKTHTYDNEGNL
+243 L
-256 VLKVDLTNK
+256 
-265 TKNQALPTAVFK
+265 
-277 DENNKEYLIPA
+277 
-288 LSVKNNVGYFNTK
+288 
-301 KLPLNHKYEL
+301 
-311 NRIVNNNDLN
+311 
-321 DVLVSNNELM
+321 
-331 LEHKVSVN
+331 
-339 KPAKA
+339 
-344 KVNFIDN
+344 N
-351 KKVYEVDLGVQLKNT
+351 KKVDRLENIH
-366 PLELTLEDLN
+366 PLIINNKIYLRLARKPKINDHFIINFSNDAFPAQHLIFDHTLNFIEQDINEDLN
-376 HQTYKINAKTDEK
+376 LQP
-389 GRAVFDIS
+389 
-397 SLGDNNLY
+397 SL
-405 EVIGIKKTNEVDVV
+405 
-419 NLKQI
+419 
-424 PYHNR
+424 
-429 SINNLNSNALNTPYQ
+429 
-444 YTKNGDI
+444 
-451 NLIAK
+451 
-456 VAPYYVNQQVYGI
+456 
-469 FKDQNNQEHQIL
+469 
-481 AKVKKDGTIAFDTGA
+481 
-496 LNNNSNYSLDKIV
+496 
-509 SVSNPQNV
+509 
-517 LASNF
+517 
-522 DLTSKQKQLIKKP
+522 
-535 AANASVDSTKKTQI
+535 
-549 LENLNNDLINQKL
+549 
-562 IATFVDNNDKEYK
+562 
-575 VVANVDQN
+575 
-583 NKIIFDS
+583 
-590 NDLPKGYIYHLVR
+590 
-603 VENNDLNKVINL
+603 
-615 NDFELKDKIIDK
+615 
-627 RDLNLLDSH
+627 
-636 PDFTYDN
+636 
-643 DGNLEIHTQLANDLN
+643 
-658 DDLKQKA
+658 
-665 LNNPNTK
+665 
-672 GIVVDQDGI
+672 
-681 EHEIDVS
+681 
-688 IDANGKV
+688 
-695 IIPTKNLA
+695 
-703 NNDPTKSNIYTL
+703 
-715 KKVVLKQNNQPNIDL
+715 PNI
-730 ISEEQLSGDNHIS
+730 
-743 FKKPTITAKTKENDD
+743 
-758 YEISFSNP
+758 
-766 SLANKKIKLTF
+766 
-777 KTDDNN
+777 
-783 TNTKTVEASIGL
+783 
-795 DGKAIFK
+795 
-802 TSDDTIFAPDHKYTL
+802 
-817 TKIEADNKKVAN
+817 TKID
-829 IDEIS
+829 
-834 PLDRIVNKQKNGNVN
+834 
-849 ADNKHEF
+849 
-856 KIPDQKNK
+856 
-864 DLTAIYKDKNNNEIH
+864 
-879 VPIKTDDKG
+879 
-888 KVIVNPNNNL
+888 
-898 FDPNKIYDFDK
+898 
-909 IVDLNEYPN
+909 
-918 KTILDRNSINKDV
+918 
-931 SAINDGVDQA
+931 
-941 RKLVLKAPAVSN
+941 
-953 VTVNAINF
+953 
-961 QVNLFDLN
+961 
-969 KLSYNRQF
+969 
-977 ALTIA
+977 
-982 KVNDLNDTQ
+982 
-991 KYIATYDPKTNNYK
+991 
-1005 LNFDFTHLD
+1005 HL
-1014 ANTKYK
+1014 
-1020 VVDVELLEL
+1020 E
-1029 NNKEKP
+1029 
-1035 IKLIKD
+1035 
-1041 DVLNFEFTTSSATTI
+1041 
-1056 NPPIWTKF
+1056 
-1064 DAVVKTNNDTTITFE
+1064 
-1079 IDDKDNILKNDQ
+1079 
-1091 KIYAQLALMDDDLLD
+1091 
-1106 TDVIN
+1106 
-1111 PLVNFSKTNKIA
+1111 
-1123 SINGLDLKGNSKY
+1123 
-1136 SIKNLYYLNDQNQK
+1136 
-1150 VYLFKNDVTKYEQH
+1150 
-1164 FITNPH
+1164 
-1170 KINLSFNKSA
+1170 
-1180 AEQDIFADHANLFID
+1180 
-1195 YKDHDQ
+1195 
-1201 KLRINDNVK
+1201 INDNVK

-1891 VANKLHETSIKIN
+1891 AANKLHETSIKIN

-2006 NTQNIVANNKH
+2006 STQNIVANNKYI
-2017 VISSTLDFKVNPHI
+2017 VSSTLQFKINRHI
-2031 SKNLK
+2031 SKNLR
-2036 FKLKFQNMNGEVVY
+2036 FRLKFQNNNGDIIY
-2050 SPILTNSSI
+2050 SSTLNDNLIT
-2059 IVNNNKNVINF
+2059 VNNDKNIINF
-2070 TLANLKSNQ
+2070 TLTNLRSNQ
-2079 LYRLV
+2079 LYKLL
-2084 DVYYI
+2084 DVYYLDNNTI
-2089 DDNNDTIN
+2089 DDIN
-2097 DKNKVPKANDVT
+2097 EVNKVPKANDVT
-2109 RIINITADKTTITRS
+2109 RIINIAADKTTITRS

-2173 TKENDKYLIK
+2173 TKQNDKYLIK

-2201 LAKPSKTNGPLNV
+2201 LAKPSKTNGPLDV

-2313 GNSTKTAFNKDDSV
+2313 GNSTKTPFNKDDSV

-2355 TTAKVWFE
+2355 TTAKVRFE
-2363 LNDADNILSDDE
+2363 LNDADNILSNDE

-2400 EVALDNLVLN
+2400 EATLDNLVLN
-2410 QDTIINKIEF
+2410 RDTIINKIEF
-2420 KQKPQNAGKNVG
+2420 KRKPQNAGKNVG
-2432 INNTNVIYEATNLSI
+2432 INNNNVIYEATNLSI

-2499 TVLSSPISS
+2499 TVLGSPISS
-2508 DRIVKN
+2508 DRIVKS

-2552 NKFVNNTN
+2552 NKFVNNPN

-2633 QWYVEDTISSLA
+2633 QWYVEDTISNLA

-2667 KIQIQDKEKISFTTQ
+2667 KIQIQGKEKISFTTQ

-2693 NNLTWSDEPNSINS
+2693 NNLTWSDEANSTNS

-2833 HVFAVGDGIV
+2833 HVFAVGDRIV
-2843 VYFKSNEDERKQ
+2843 VYFKSDEDERKQ

-2934 GINSS
+2934 SINSS

-3010 IIKNNDNSNGQIF
+3010 IIKNNANSNGQIF

-3389 ADINFKTAA
+3389 ANINFKTAA

-3410 TNINTNKQT
+3410 TNINTNQQT

-3465 FSNLAYNRKY
+3465 FSNLAHNRKY

-3534 LNDLENVLSNDEQAQ
+3534 LNDFENVLSNDEQAQ

-3599 AADFVGA
+3599 AADFVGV
-3606 NSSNTIY
+3606 NSSNRIY

-3697 NSHTINFNLQ
+3697 NSHRINFNLQ

-3717 ANIYYLDKTTNQ
+3717 TNIYYLDKTTNQ
-3729 IINSQTVSKVDNF
+3729 IIDSQTVSKVDNF

-3783 VLENVKATIKFKNNT
+3783 VLENVEATVKFKNT
-3798 TQQII
+3798 KTQTIA

-3859 FTTQQIDTQLT
+3859 FTTQSGPTILNSLNVDSNAISTDTQ
-3870 NLEVKTTSQNDLN
+3870 
-3883 KKTITATFSGVND
+3883 TIKAVFSGVNSEYH
-3896 NFKDKQVKLI
+3896 NRQVKLI
-3906 YKDNNNQ
+3906 YKDNNN
-3913 VYESETITLVKNQTK
+3913 K
-3928 YDFNLPSLIPN
+3928 
-3939 RKYTFD
+3939 
-3945 SIKISQTP
+3945 
-3953 NNNQSFIDLAKNSI
+3953 
-3967 TNEFTIAQSTT
+3967 
-3978 NIEWIQPE
+3978 
-3986 NDEIN
+3986 
-3991 ARGAKLT
+3991 
-3998 FKIKTQDAILTTNTK
+3998 
-4013 VEAYFAPVNAIND
+4013 
-4026 QSQWKL
+4026 
-4032 FTRDLTDI
+4032 
-4040 DQSKNIGTWTHDL
+4040 
-4053 RNQTYFDEETEYVL
+4053 
-4067 VKIKFKDKPSLAFAN
+4067 
-4082 INNNADNIIYQ
+4082 
-4093 YTNASPKY
+4093 
-4101 GFTTKVGDHK
+4101 
-4111 INSIT
+4111 
-4116 STSTTNNSVQNI
+4116 
-4128 NVTLTGV
+4128 
-4135 KNIWLN
+4135 
-4141 KQMKLTYRGSDNELI
+4141 
-4156 SSITNIVKSKT
+4156 
-4167 SYTFTLNNLKRNRV
+4167 
-4181 YHLEKVEL
+4181 
-4189 VDNNTTTP
+4189 
-4197 FPRLDNI
+4197 
-4204 TNSFIVERTEAV
+4204 
-4216 NVSGIEELENR
+4216 
-4227 NQNNLNSTVV
+4227 
-4237 KISLIDADN
+4237 
-4246 VLDTNEVVN
+4246 
-4255 ISYNNNK
+4255 
-4262 TVRGTVK
+4262 
-4269 VQNKNKYIEAVFN
+4269 
-4282 DLVLNEDTVIKSINF
+4282 
-4297 ANKPS
+4297 
-4302 KAGENIGINKTDNKI
+4302 
-4317 YDNVI
+4317 
-4322 NTNKSLIINN
+4322 
-4332 NFKLVGPTVNTQIT
+4332 
-4346 KEANQKTNITFDLD
+4346 
-4360 VNINPK
+4360 
-4366 IANNL
+4366 
-4371 RFKAKFRATNGE
+4371 
-4383 FIETN
+4383 
-4388 VATITLANNK
+4388 
-4398 QKINFTLTNLKAN
+4398 
-4411 QMYTLSELYYLPN
+4411 
-4424 PNDNTIVNNNKV
+4424 
-4436 QKEPNVS
+4436 
-4443 RMILVN
+4443 
-4449 KGSTLIS
+4449 
-4456 KFGEWNEISD
+4456 
-4466 TTAKFSLLVNSEDNN
+4466 
-4481 NELKTDSIA
+4481 
-4490 TLKFKDNKNNVK
+4490 
-4502 TIDVNLIKEQNQW
+4502 
-4515 LIKGLLTQLN
+4515 
-4525 PETEYHLETISIT
+4525 
-4538 KPSNLV
+4538 
-4544 QDLDIKIQNKSNI
+4544 
-4557 KFTTEPGATVLNA
+4557 
-4570 LNVDNNAI
+4570 
-4578 NTDTQTIHATFSGV
+4578 
-4592 NNKYQNR
+4592 
-4599 KVKLIYK
+4599 
-4606 DNNDQIYETNSITLS
+4606 IYETNTITLS
-4621 KKNKNYDF
+4621 KNTKNYNF
-4629 TLNNL
+4629 ILNDL
-4634 IANRNY
+4634 TANRNY
-4640 IFYKI
+4640 VFDKV
-4645 QITDIANNTTYVD
+4645 QINNAPNSINYID
-4658 LKKIDNLTNS
+4658 LKKLDGLTNS
-4668 FKRNPSLTSI
+4668 FKRNPSLTSV
-4678 ELNQPTNVTHNSAI
+4678 ELNQVTNITHNSAI

-4700 DKVFEVNQQV
+4700 DRVFEVDQQV

-4715 SLDGKTLRWTRW
+4715 SSNGQILQWTRW
-4727 INQVN
+4727 IKQIN
-4732 NDKTQATINLD
+4732 NDKTQATINVD
-4743 TGMSL
+4743 TGRSL
-4748 NEQVEYKLLKV
+4748 NEQTEYKLLKV
-4759 EFAQKPNLAYERL
+4759 EFTHKPNLAYERL

-4790 IGPTKLISLS
+4790 VGPTRLISLS

-5111 FRRIEIYNNKLEVLD
+5111 FRRIEIYNNKFEVLD

-5162 LGLNSS
+5162 LGLDSS

-5218 NLDEHSTYFIK
+5218 NLNEHSTYFIK

-5618 YLKEQQYFIEG
+5618 YLKEQEYFIEG

-5646 GADNNRQYNYVKFN
+5646 GAYNNRQYNYVKFN

-5729 LYGLKYWSKT
+5729 PYGLKYWSKT
-5739 ANHNENDAKIALIPL
+5739 ANHKENDAKIALIPL